1 METQNNIFIKITEI
15 RHYLFDLLSAHLVVN
30 GNVSGLNLKNDGQD

>member
-1 METQNNIFIKITEI
+1 METQNNIFIQIAEI

-30 GNVSGLNLKNDGQD
+30 GNVSGIHLKNNGQN